1 MAETPAFIPIRTRQ
15 AASASAS
22 GALTVQYHH
31 DAASVSSADSTYGS
45 APDSSIAAT
54 HDVSRVSYHVKH
66 LDSFAEA
73 LQESASRA
81 FPNRGRSFQRYN
93 KVQALM
99 LHWKCDDLF
108 VLPELEDLEKCF
120 REDYNFATDIFAIP
134 SENAHLE
141 LMLKIGDMIKGH
153 EADDTLF
160 VVYYGGHARIDESR
174 QSTWCATRRPGSPW
188 LQWSAIQTLLER
200 SISDALIL
208 LDCCAGAASATF
220 PTGQSIT
227 ETISASSWDAIAP
240 NPGRYSFTNALI
252 EVLQEWRLRTFSAA
266 MLHAEVLARLKHPRP
281 ILINGKHFEAR
292 TTPVHFMMT
301 SNHKAASIEI
311 GRLIPASRRPASP
324 PMELGFH
331 GQPHRQR
338 TIQGRHSAP
347 QDPLDFSDVMIP
359 SASEPNENEPHV
371 MISLALEDDQR
382 LDLNDWEEWLANFPA
397 IAKHVKVQGV
407 FKSHSTLLLL
417 SLPVMVWDLLPDDPA
432 CAFIAF
438 IRSNNLLYTKD
449 KRPPTPEASEEN
461 VVPNMAQ
468 TDTDSNLTGTTAQE
482 FSWASHQRPI
492 ATVRHE
498 APAEN
503 MIPPPVSAP
512 APETSQAIQSPIP
525 VPNPTPGSQPSAP
538 VLPAPLR
545 SMESTTSL
553 QFSEA
558 SSTAP
563 PTPSAST
570 SQPIPRTMIP
580 NRTRS
585 SMKMTFD
592 PSREVA
598 EGPQLARHVVTR
610 LEEFFDKDPNPDVNF
625 TEYLASNLGVESSD
639 VHLWFHHRREQE
651 KMTSNLRGLRVAEIA
666 PESKSKA
673 RMILPGHLNTLLE
686 IYPSKSV
693 LVIDLRSSTDFDR
706 SHIHEAVNLRAPLS
720 FIQHTSLEMI
730 EDTLVDDESRR
741 RFCKWF
747 QSRCVVFYDRV
758 IEFDWECPVA
768 DALFDKFRKKGWLGQ
783 CFILKGH
790 YREFSASFDK
800 YISGYK
806 MTKEAKE
813 YLDGVTQRPSP
824 TQDEANQRHERY
836 DAWLRAFESEDR
848 VPIVELVP
856 AKKVERIRALEQ
868 RQKDLEAEFEKCFP
882 ALARKAKTMG
892 PRPPSTRVVPKAF
905 LRSRPDSVYSTAS
918 TSSPIIPPPPPFTAT
933 PEGSGAVAPQS
944 FTPVD
949 WKKTAEEQDK
959 DDEAFERRKA
969 PLVGH
974 LAAGLDRMREAAVGA
989 TTGTPSPPVASG
1001 KQKGSYDS
1009 YHGNANE
1016 GNIGGYPEKLL
1027 EHGDYTSPPPGME
1040 GYEEIDPDMEGLRN
1054 DPAFQ
1059 RAGLQ
1064 GYQGSAHEGAGPG
1077 ASVTSFGSA
1086 SGGDGSGKKPG
1097 GASGSGAGASA
1108 RRRPQLWDRLTSR
1121 SGK

>member
-1 MAETPAFIPIRTRQ
+1 
-15 AASASAS
+15 
-22 GALTVQYHH
+22 
-31 DAASVSSADSTYGS
+31 
-45 APDSSIAAT
+45 
-54 HDVSRVSYHVKH
+54 
-66 LDSFAEA
+66 
-73 LQESASRA
+73 
-81 FPNRGRSFQRYN
+81 
-93 KVQALM
+93 M
-99 LHWKCDDLF
+99 LHWACDDLF

-141 LMLKIGDMIKGH
+141 LMLRIGDMIKNH
-153 EADDTLF
+153 EAQDTLF

-174 QSTWCATRRPGSPW
+174 QSTWCATRRQGSPW

-200 SISDALIL
+200 SVSDVLIL

-311 GRLIPASRRPASP
+311 GRLIPQSRRPASP
-324 PMELGFH
+324 PREIGFH

-338 TIQGRHSAP
+338 AIEGRHTMP
-347 QDPLDFSDVMIP
+347 RDDPLDFSDVMIP
-359 SASEPNENEPHV
+359 GASEPNEDEPHV

-382 LDLNDWEEWLANFPA
+382 LDLSAWEEWLASFPA

-438 IRSNNLLYTKD
+438 IRSNNLLYAKD
-449 KRPPTPEASEEN
+449 QRPPSPEVPEEN
-461 VVPNMAQ
+461 IVPSMTQ
-468 TDTDSNLTGTTAQE
+468 VDTDSTLTGTTAQE
-482 FSWASHQRPI
+482 IPWGSHLRPPLAPIQQR
-492 ATVRHE
+492 E
-498 APAEN
+498 APTEN
-503 MIPPPVSAP
+503 RIPPPTSAP
-512 APETSQAIQSPIP
+512 APEADQAIR
-525 VPNPTPGSQPSAP
+525 PNASTPNLVAGLHPSASN
-538 VLPAPLR
+538 LQTQLR
-545 SMESTTSL
+545 SVESTTSL
-553 QFSEA
+553 QFSET

-592 PSREVA
+592 PNQEVA

-610 LEEFFDKDPNPDVNF
+610 LEEFFEKDPNPDVNF
-625 TEYLASNLGVESSD
+625 TEYLASNLGVESTD

-651 KMTSNLRGLRVAEIA
+651 KMTSNLKGLRVAETA

-693 LVIDLRSSTDFDR
+693 LIIDLRSSTDFDR

-768 DALFDKFRKKGWLGQ
+768 DALFEKFRKKGWLGQ

-813 YLDGVTQRPSP
+813 YLDSITQRSSP
-824 TQDEANQRHERY
+824 TQVSLSSLILFDLLLTNFNTRMRQINATS
-836 DAWLRAFESEDR
+836 AMMPGFELS
-848 VPIVELVP
+848 
-856 AKKVERIRALEQ
+856 
-868 RQKDLEAEFEKCFP
+868 
-882 ALARKAKTMG
+882 KAKTEC
-892 PRPPSTRVVPKAF
+892 
-905 LRSRPDSVYSTAS
+905 LWWNLSRP
-918 TSSPIIPPPPPFTAT
+918 
-933 PEGSGAVAPQS
+933 
-944 FTPVD
+944 
-949 WKKTAEEQDK
+949 K
-959 DDEAFERRKA
+959 R
-969 PLVGH
+969 
-974 LAAGLDRMREAAVGA
+974 
-989 TTGTPSPPVASG
+989 
-1001 KQKGSYDS
+1001 
-1009 YHGNANE
+1009 
-1016 GNIGGYPEKLL
+1016 
-1027 EHGDYTSPPPGME
+1027 
-1040 GYEEIDPDMEGLRN
+1040 
-1054 DPAFQ
+1054 
-1059 RAGLQ
+1059 
-1064 GYQGSAHEGAGPG
+1064 
-1077 ASVTSFGSA
+1077 
-1086 SGGDGSGKKPG
+1086 
-1097 GASGSGAGASA
+1097 
-1108 RRRPQLWDRLTSR
+1108 
-1121 SGK
+1121 